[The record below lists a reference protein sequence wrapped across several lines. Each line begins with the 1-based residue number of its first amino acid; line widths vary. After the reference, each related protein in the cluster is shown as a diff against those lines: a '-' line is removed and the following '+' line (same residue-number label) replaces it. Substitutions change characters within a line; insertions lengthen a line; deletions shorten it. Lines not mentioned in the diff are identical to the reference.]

1 MQVFRSIQDDDLV
14 RSIVAAYQASGL
26 CGAWRVCCR
35 GSLRTPTRAIV
46 SDNQST
52 KPAPRCAQLGTAFQA
67 SRIRPCSESAAGSKC
82 RKCIQ
87 NRSE

>member
-1 MQVFRSIQDDDLV
+1 LFSGHKDGWLWLPPLNAVGFEQRDQANVFGQE
-14 RSIVAAYQASGL
+14 G
-26 CGAWRVCCR
+26 GN
-35 GSLRTPTRAIV
+35 LRTLTIMIV
-46 SDNQST
+46 TGNHST
-52 KPAPRCAQLGTAFQA
+52 KPTPRCAQVGTAFQA